1 MVLKSFTK
9 NIAPSF
15 FFFQWISSK
24 YHATGVG
31 KSSLLTQ
38 YVEDDFHDVFISTIG
53 IDFRNKTLDVLG
65 RKVKVRIWDTAG
77 QERFKTLTG
86 KFYRGSHGILMLYD
100 MTNRESFTNVDKW
113 MQQIKD
119 NIGDTN
125 PCIVLVANKTDLE
138 DARKITKA
146 EGQRL
151 ARKYNIQYFETS
163 ARTDTGVNEAFQALA
178 EAVVKKYIDE
188 EKGSGADS
196 KQSRS
201 SSSSDSRRKSGSRTE
216 KTNKV
221 DLTSSDGSAGASSSG
236 CAC

>member
-1 MVLKSFTK
+1 MCGFYF
-9 NIAPSF
+9 NF
-15 FFFQWISSK
+15 FFFFSTSSRSNQRLSNE
-24 YHATGVG
+24 TGVG

-53 IDFRNKTLDVLG
+53 IDFRNKSMDVLG

-100 MTNRESFTNVDKW
+100 MTNRESYTNVDKW

-125 PCIVLVANKTDLE
+125 PCIVLVANKKDLE
-138 DARKITKA
+138 DSRDITKA

-178 EAVVKKYIDE
+178 EAVVKKYINE

-196 KQSRS
+196 KKQSS
-201 SSSSDSRRKSGSRTE
+201 KDATAEARRKSKNETKST
-216 KTNKV
+216 V
-221 DLTSSDGSAGASSSG
+221 DLTAENSTESNASSGG

>member
-1 MVLKSFTK
+1 M
-9 NIAPSF
+9 
-15 FFFQWISSK
+15 
-24 YHATGVG
+24 
-31 KSSLLTQ
+31 
-38 YVEDDFHDVFISTIG
+38 
-53 IDFRNKTLDVLG
+53 
-65 RKVKVRIWDTAG
+65 KVRIWDTAG

-138 DARKITKA
+138 DARKVTKA

-151 ARKYNIQYFETS
+151 ARKYKIPYFETS
-163 ARTDTGVNEAFQALA
+163 ARTDTGVNEAFQTLA
-178 EAVVKKYIDE
+178 EAVVKKYISE
-188 EKGSGADS
+188 EKGSAADS
-196 KQSRS
+196 KQSR
-201 SSSSDSRRKSGSRTE
+201 SSSDSRRKSGSRTE

-221 DLTSSDGSAGASSSG
+221 DLTKGNDSTNASSSG

>member
-1 MVLKSFTK
+1 M
-9 NIAPSF
+9 
-15 FFFQWISSK
+15 
-24 YHATGVG
+24 G

>member
-1 MVLKSFTK
+1 M
-9 NIAPSF
+9 
-15 FFFQWISSK
+15 
-24 YHATGVG
+24 G

-53 IDFRNKTLDVLG
+53 IDFRNKNLEVLG

-100 MTNRESFTNVDKW
+100 MTNRESFNNVDKW

-125 PCIVLVANKTDLE
+125 PCIVLVANKKDLE
-138 DARKITKA
+138 DSRVITQT
-146 EGQRL
+146 EGKRL
-151 ARKYNIQYFETS
+151 ARKYGIPYFETS
-163 ARTDTGVNEAFQALA
+163 ARTDTGVNDAFQALA
-178 EAVVKKYIDE
+178 EAVVKKYINE

-201 SSSSDSRRKSGSRTE
+201 SNERRKSGGSTSRTE
-216 KTNKV
+216 SKKV
-221 DLTSSDGSAGASSSG
+221 DLNASSNSSDGSGNASSSG
-236 CAC
+236 CSC

>member
-1 MVLKSFTK
+1 M
-9 NIAPSF
+9 
-15 FFFQWISSK
+15 
-24 YHATGVG
+24 G

-38 YVEDDFHDVFISTIG
+38 YVEDDFHDVFISTIS

-138 DARKITKA
+138 DARKVTKA

-151 ARKYNIQYFETS
+151 TRKI
-163 ARTDTGVNEAFQALA
+163 
-178 EAVVKKYIDE
+178 
-188 EKGSGADS
+188 
-196 KQSRS
+196 
-201 SSSSDSRRKSGSRTE
+201 
-216 KTNKV
+216 
-221 DLTSSDGSAGASSSG
+221 
-236 CAC
+236 

>member
-1 MVLKSFTK
+1 
-9 NIAPSF
+9 
-15 FFFQWISSK
+15 
-24 YHATGVG
+24 VG

-53 IDFRNKTLDVLG
+53 IDFRNKNLEVLG

-100 MTNRESFTNVDKW
+100 MTNRESFNNVDKW

-125 PCIVLVANKTDLE
+125 PCIVLVANKKDLE
-138 DARKITKA
+138 DSRVITQT
-146 EGQRL
+146 EGKRL
-151 ARKYNIQYFETS
+151 ARKYGIPYFETS
-163 ARTDTGVNEAFQALA
+163 ARTDTGVNDAFQALA
-178 EAVVKKYIDE
+178 EAVVKKYINE

-201 SSSSDSRRKSGSRTE
+201 SNERRKSGGSTSRTE
-216 KTNKV
+216 SKKV
-221 DLTSSDGSAGASSSG
+221 DLNASSNSSDGSGNASSSG
-236 CAC
+236 CSC